1 MKQKGRPY
9 ARHVLYVDL
18 PQGQVSFHSRV
29 KYDGPEYGGDWDGK
43 YKSEER
49 IVEFADAVVARSEQ
63 APPVARRTRWA
74 SLETN
79 RSCLTPAKFFVAGEK
94 PFPM

>member
-49 IVEFADAVVARSEQ
+49 IVEFADAVVARSVANTTVGLNRPVIKGGGEQ
-63 APPVARRTRWA
+63 QGGLP
-74 SLETN
+74 
-79 RSCLTPAKFFVAGEK
+79 
-94 PFPM
+94 